1 MQYERSSRSINSRTW
16 LSKMVVFRQDFHV
29 DHSFSIINMICI
41 SFMLSSYV
49 SLYDVWWM
57 KIRFTIITAYESSFI
72 IQTISNREFRNRAVD
87 SQDFPR
93 CQFSLCLTTN
103 NLESVSNHQA
113 MAKHYCHT
121 LIQSIIQ
128 SNSHQQLSDIL
139 QTNSNQQPTP
149 RLTTCLYY
157 HSQHVWFSYMQSALW
172 SLSSSMLFATV
183 STKQRY
189 AVRVS
194 SVWCGTKC
202 HLEWSA
208 DDWGSS

>member
-1 MQYERSSRSINSRTW
+1 
-16 LSKMVVFRQDFHV
+16 MVVFRQDFHV
-29 DHSFSIINMICI
+29 HHSFSIINMICL
-41 SFMLSSYV
+41 SFMFSSYV

-93 CQFSLCLTTN
+93 CQLFSCLTTN

-113 MAKHYCHT
+113 MAKHYFHT

-128 SNSHQQLSDIL
+128 STNHQQLSDIL
-139 QTNSNQQPTP
+139 QTNRNQQPTLP
-149 RLTTCLYY
+149 LITCLYY
-157 HSQHVWFSYMQSALW
+157 HSPHDWFSYMPPALW
-172 SLSSSMLFATV
+172 SLSSSLLFATV
-183 STKQRY
+183 STKQWY
-189 AVRVS
+189 AVRMS

-202 HLEWSA
+202 HREWSA
-208 DDWGSS
+208 DDWRSS